1 MNAPGAPIGLSLPRL
16 EAGEKA
22 IGTALYTG
30 DMVLPGMLH
39 GAIVQSPHAHAR
51 ILGYDTS
58 KALAVPGVRAVITG
72 DDIEFR
78 YMGLVVKDETAI
90 AKGKVRYIGE
100 PVAAVAAIDAET
112 ARRAAQL
119 IEIRYQPL
127 PAVTTIEEALHDGA
141 PMLHEDFAKYAKIY
155 DAPVGRGNLLAHSI
169 ATQGDPAKGFAMADV
184 VVEETYT
191 IAAQY
196 HAYME
201 PCAALAAFDPSG
213 KVTVWSSTQSIFR
226 TQANL
231 HECLGLP
238 MTKIRCI
245 APRVGGGFGGK
256 SEATVEPIAVLLAK
270 KGRAPV
276 RLVLSRNQDMTAMR
290 TRHPGWIRLKT
301 GATKDG
307 RLVARDCELWF
318 DGGAYADDSP
328 AVMNFALYFVRGPYE
343 IPNVHCEGYA
353 VYTNRMRAGAFRG
366 FGNPQM
372 TFATESQMDA
382 LAAKLR
388 LDPIE
393 LRIKNAL
400 PNGARWFGGQA
411 VTESTL
417 VEALETARTR
427 AGWDKP
433 MPPAPP
439 GKRRGRGV
447 AAMAHSSAFLST
459 GAIVRLQNDGTIAVQ
474 VGAVDIGQGSDTAL
488 SQMAASAFQLPVE
501 QINLAT
507 PDTDSAPYNSGTNAS
522 RVTFM
527 VGKAV
532 GEAAFKAR
540 DQIIEH
546 AAAMLGVKRDEVSL
560 APGGR
565 VVVTGGS
572 RHNAEVSFADVA
584 ARSIWAV
591 GGPVIGSSAVMAS
604 HAMDQGH
611 TKMSGWLSFE
621 AVGIYTFGAQIVEV
635 EIDEVTGAVEV
646 TRAVCV
652 HDVGRAINP
661 CATVGQ
667 IEGGFAQG
675 MGYGLCEEMVFEDGR
690 LANPSFMDYK
700 IPSALEV
707 PKTIECVLI
716 EKPEAS
722 HPFGARGIG
731 EPPLVGAAAAIA
743 NAVADAIGKPLT
755 RLPLTPERV
764 LRALLAQ

>member
-16 EAGEKA
+16 EAREKA
-22 IGTALYTG
+22 TGAALYTG

-51 ILGYDTS
+51 ILGYDVS
-58 KALAVPGVRAVITG
+58 QALAMPGVRAVVTG

-100 PVAAVAAIDAET
+100 PVVAVAAVDVET
-112 ARRAAQL
+112 ARRAAQA
-119 IEIRYQPL
+119 IEVRYEVL
-127 PAVTTIEEALHDGA
+127 PAVTTIETALREGA
-141 PMLHEDFAKYAKIY
+141 PLLHEDFAKYAKIY
-155 DAPVGRGNLLAHSI
+155 DAPVGCGNLMAHAV
-169 ATQGDPAKGFAMADV
+169 ATQGDPAKGFASADL
-184 VVEETYT
+184 VVEETYQ

-201 PCAALAAFDPSG
+201 PVAALAAFDPSG

-270 KGRAPV
+270 KARAPV
-276 RLVLSRNQDMTAMR
+276 RLVLSRVEDMTMMR
-290 TRHPGWIRLKT
+290 SRHPGWIRLKT
-301 GATKDG
+301 GATRDG
-307 RLVARDCELWF
+307 RLVARECELWF

-328 AVMNFALYFVRGPYE
+328 AVMNFALYFVRGPYD
-343 IPNVHCEGYA
+343 IPNVHCEGFA
-353 VYTNRMRAGAFRG
+353 VYTNRLRAGAFRG

-372 TFATESQMDA
+372 SFASESQIDA
-382 LAAKLR
+382 LAKKLG

-393 LRIKNAL
+393 MRIRNAL
-400 PNGARWFGGQA
+400 PKGARWFGGQE

-417 VEALETARTR
+417 VEVLETVRARS
-427 AGWDKP
+427 GWDTP
-433 MPPAPP
+433 LPPAQP

-488 SQMAASAFQLPVE
+488 AQMAAAAFELPVE
-501 QINLAT
+501 RVNMAT
-507 PDTDSAPYNSGTNAS
+507 PDTDAAPYNSGTNAS

-527 VGKAV
+527 VGKAI
-532 GEAAFKAR
+532 GEAAFKVR

-546 AAAMLGVKRDEVSL
+546 AAAMLGVRREEVAL

-572 RHNAEVSFADVA
+572 RRNAEVSFADIA
-584 ARSIWAV
+584 ARSIWAE
-591 GGPVIGSSAVMAS
+591 GGPVTGSSAVMANYPMDPS
-604 HAMDQGH
+604 H
-611 TKMSGWLSFE
+611 TRMSGWLSFQ
-621 AVGIYTFGAQIVEV
+621 AVGIFTFGAQVVEV
-635 EIDEVTGAVEV
+635 DVDETTGAVEV
-646 TRAVCV
+646 LRAVCV

-661 CATVGQ
+661 GATEGQ
-667 IEGGFAQG
+667 IQGGFAQG
-675 MGYGLCEEMVFEDGR
+675 LGYGLTEEMVFEDGR

-707 PKTIECVLI
+707 PRRIECVLI
-716 EKPEAS
+716 EKPEAA
-722 HPFGARGIG
+722 HPFGARGVG

-743 NAVADAIGKPLT
+743 NAVADAIGRPVT

-764 LRALLAQ
+764 LRAILER

>member
-1 MNAPGAPIGLSLPRL
+1 MNVPAAPIGLSLPRL

-22 IGTALYTG
+22 TGTALYTG

-39 GAIVQSPHAHAR
+39 GAILQSPHAHAR
-51 ILGYDTS
+51 ILGYDVS
-58 KALAVPGVRAVITG
+58 RALAMPGVRAVVTG

-78 YMGLVVKDETAI
+78 YMGLVVKDELAI

-100 PVAAVAAIDAET
+100 PVAAVAAVDVET
-112 ARRAAQL
+112 ARRAAQA
-119 IEIRYQPL
+119 IEVRYAPL
-127 PAVTTIEEALHDGA
+127 PAVTTIDAALADGA
-141 PMLHEDFAKYAKIY
+141 PLLHEDFAKYAKIY

-169 ATQGDPAKGFAMADV
+169 ATQGDPAKGFAQADV
-184 VVEETYT
+184 VLEETYR

-201 PCAALAAFDPSG
+201 PIAALAAVDPSG

-231 HECLGLP
+231 HECLGIP
-238 MTKIRCI
+238 MTKIRCV

-256 SEATVEPIAVLLAK
+256 SEATLEPIVVLLARK
-270 KGRAPV
+270 ARAPV
-276 RLVLSRNQDMTAMR
+276 RVVASRIEDMTMMR
-290 TRHPGWIRLKT
+290 SRHPGWIRLKT

-307 RLVARDCELWF
+307 RLIARECELWF

-328 AVMNFALYFVRGPYE
+328 AVMNFALFFVRGPYD
-343 IPNVHCEGYA
+343 IPNVHCEGFA

-372 TFATESQMDA
+372 TFASESQIDA
-382 LAAKLR
+382 LAKKLGI
-388 LDPIE
+388 DPIAM
-393 LRIKNAL
+393 RIRNAL
-400 PNGARWFGGQA
+400 PKGGKWFGGQE
-411 VTESTL
+411 VSESAL
-417 VEALETARTR
+417 VEALETVRARS
-427 AGWDKP
+427 GWAEP
-433 MPPAPP
+433 MPSAPP
-439 GKRRGRGV
+439 GKKRGRGV

-488 SQMAASAFQLPVE
+488 AQMAAAAFQLPVE
-501 QINLAT
+501 QVNMAT

-532 GEAAFKAR
+532 GEAAFKVR

-546 AAAMLGVKRDEVSL
+546 AAAMLGVTRDEVAL

-572 RHNAEVSFADVA
+572 LRNAEVSFADVA

-591 GGPVIGSSAVMAS
+591 GGPVTGSSAVMAK
-604 HAMDQGH
+604 HPMDPSH

-621 AVGIYTFGAQIVEV
+621 AVGIFTFGAQVVEV
-635 EIDEVTGAVEV
+635 EVDEVTGAVEV

-661 CATVGQ
+661 GATIGQ

-675 MGYGLCEEMVFEDGR
+675 LGYGLCEEMVFEDGR

-700 IPSALEV
+700 IPSSLEV
-707 PKTIECVLI
+707 PKRIECVLI
-716 EKPEAS
+716 ERPEPT
-722 HPFGARGIG
+722 HPFGARGVG

-743 NAVADAIGKPLT
+743 NAVADAIGAPLT

-764 LRALLAQ
+764 LKAMLKG